1 MRKKILKHFEKNDK
15 VLFELALKVSEK
27 SVFKLK
33 KSENF
38 FLSLCREIVGQ
49 QLAGKAAHAIFNRFL
64 DLFPNKKVDAL
75 KIIKISEQTLRDSG
89 MSWAKVR
96 AIKDLALKIENRQVA
111 LEKLTDMEDEDVI
124 LELIK
129 IKGIGP
135 WTAEMFLMFS
145 LGREDMFS
153 FRDLG
158 LRRAME
164 KVYKI
169 KNLTEIKAHEISST
183 WSPFKT
189 YACRILWR
197 SLESV

>member
-1 MRKKILKHFEKNDK
+1 MHFEKNDL
-15 VLFELALKVSEK
+15 VIFELALRTIDK

-33 KSENF
+33 KSDNF
-38 FLSLCREIVGQ
+38 FLSLCREIIGQ
-49 QLAGKAAHAIFNRFL
+49 QLAGSTAHAIFNRFL
-64 DLFPNKKVDAL
+64 NLFPNKKVDAL
-75 KIIKISEQTLRDSG
+75 KILKIPEQSLRDSG

-96 AIKDLALKIENRQVA
+96 AIKDLALKTENRQVA
-111 LEKLTDMEDEDVI
+111 LEKLTDMKDKDVV
-124 LELIK
+124 LELTK
-129 IKGIGP
+129 IKGIGT

-145 LGREDMFS
+145 LAREDVFS
-153 FRDLG
+153 FKDLG

-164 KVYKI
+164 KAYKI
-169 KNLTEIKAHEISST
+169 KDLTEIKAQEILHA